1 MITAEQTNRQK
12 DLLPMG
18 WGRFGKA
25 IDHLAEASTAD
36 EVLLAACVTL
46 NPTFEHR
53 TISLPGGLLELTKST
68 NVVLAVTDKRFIIVA
83 TGAGGAPRDHHEISF
98 DGLEIVKHDKREIT
112 LRWPAGEA
120 TFRGAA
126 KPMLPPL
133 IDALSAQLHPSGG

>member
-1 MITAEQTNRQK
+1 MISGEQIKQQK

-25 IDHLAEASTAD
+25 IDYLAEASTDD
-36 EVLLAACVTL
+36 EALLAACVTL

-53 TISLPGGLLELTKST
+53 TISLAGGLLELTKST
-68 NVVLAVTDKRFIIVA
+68 NVVLTVTNQRLIIVA
-83 TGAGGAPRDHHEISF
+83 TGAGGAPRDHQEVSF
-98 DGLEIVKHDKREIT
+98 DGLEVVKHDKREIT
-112 LRWPAGEA
+112 LRWPDGEA

-133 IDALSAQLHPSGG
+133 VQALTGLLGAPG